1 MWISTER
8 RPSFGF
14 EDGISNP
21 LVTGF
26 DTVIPPGPS
35 PVQPGVIVT
44 GKTGDPGLS
53 IRKDWSTEGSFA
65 VFRWLSQDVPGFNNF
80 LIKNPLPEDGNK
92 KPLTPAEGSELLG
105 ARMVGRW
112 KSGAPIDISP
122 FQDDPVLAKDPNRFI
137 YSLASTRGN
146 TDKLTCCTGTT
157 ASHLRVRSPPRC
169 AVHLLRTSGKPTRET
184 TLKFLPL
191 RSILFRS
198 NPVELWDA
206 GFNLDLS
213 WHQKRLKL
221 ERRFMIEDFFSSV
234 IKPVSSMGSSS
245 SNNVRVIFFHFP
257 SLILI
262 RIFFSVGGQ

>member
-137 YSLASTRGN
+137 YRLASTQGKYWQIDSLHRNNSFAFAGEITSSLRCPFAAHVRKTNPRDDLEVPPSPINPISVQPRRIMRRGIQFGPE
-146 TDKLTCCTGTT
+146 LTPEETKAGKTI
-157 ASHLRVRSPPRC
+157 HDRG
-169 AVHLLRTSGKPTRET
+169 LLFQCYQTSIVNGFQ
-184 TLKFLPL
+184 FLQQCE
-191 RSILFRS
+191 SYLFS
-198 NPVELWDA
+198 FP
-206 GFNLDLS
+206 FLDP
-213 WHQKRLKL
+213 
-221 ERRFMIEDFFSSV
+221 D
-234 IKPVSSMGSSS
+234 
-245 SNNVRVIFFHFP
+245 
-257 SLILI
+257 
-262 RIFFSVGGQ
+262 